1 MLDKPLHRFRLDKN
15 QLVTVNNRTQ
25 FTSGLVDMS
34 GVYGFPALV
43 GFPHFLHG
51 EESLVNNLGLPV
63 ADPEK
68 HGSFVSEINR
78 FAFRRN
84 LSLHAYSLQIL
95 WNFCVVT

>member
-15 QLVTVNNRTQ
+15 LVTVNNRTQ

-51 EESLVNNLGLPV
+51 QESLVNNLGLPV

-68 HGSFVSEINR
+68 HGSFVSDRLIV
-78 FAFRRN
+78 
-84 LSLHAYSLQIL
+84 LHLGGTFPCMPIASK
-95 WNFCVVT
+95 FCGTSA